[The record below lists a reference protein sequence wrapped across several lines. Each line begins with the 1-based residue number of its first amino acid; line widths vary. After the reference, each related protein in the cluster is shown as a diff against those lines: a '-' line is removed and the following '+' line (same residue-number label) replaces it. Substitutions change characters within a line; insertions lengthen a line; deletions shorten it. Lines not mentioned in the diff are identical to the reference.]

1 MWQSRIHTDI
11 KKHLTPHSRR
21 GRRSERQRA
30 MFGLGTQRGGAKGG
44 MVSISGLRL
53 QFPRRPRCSFL
64 QVFALFLLFLWPVT
78 YLPPSPDRESW
89 RWQDSALQF
98 LARMECKARHT
109 KGFFLSSG
117 YWGRV
122 LCDRGFEAAVLL
134 RIVMSGLGG
143 CKGAAPAGAQQ
154 RQEGVGGSVYGFF
167 LDIMRSENVC
177 GEGKQHDAI
186 RMTKIRMA
194 RSCNAMW
201 KMRTKCR

>member
-11 KKHLTPHSRR
+11 KKHLIPHSRR

-53 QFPRRPRCSFL
+53 QFPRRPQCSFL

-109 KGFFLSSG
+109 KGFFFSSG

-122 LCDRGFEAAVLL
+122 LCDRG
-134 RIVMSGLGG
+134 RGS
-143 CKGAAPAGAQQ
+143 GAAKDRNEWVGWMQ
-154 RQEGVGGSVYGFF
+154 RRSASGRAAKTRRCQRKRVCFF
-167 LDIMRSENVC
+167 PRHMRSENVC

-201 KMRTKCR
+201 KMRTKCK